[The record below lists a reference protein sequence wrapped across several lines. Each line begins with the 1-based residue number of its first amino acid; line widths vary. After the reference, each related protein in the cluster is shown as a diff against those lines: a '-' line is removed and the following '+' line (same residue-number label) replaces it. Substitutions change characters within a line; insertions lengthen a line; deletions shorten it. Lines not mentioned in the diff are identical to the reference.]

1 MNFRNLAIGKKLGLS
16 FAIVIGMLIIVAAL
30 AYLRVSALSDDLQL
44 INQDRYPKTVLVHTV
59 KDELNEQALNMR
71 NLLLMDKPADLEKEY
86 ASIADNTR
94 VITQTLAKLDQ
105 VLTSEKG
112 RVQLRALEDS
122 RRKYLAARTTFLDNT
137 RKGQREAALHN
148 LLDEVRPILLVYT
161 TQLDGL
167 IAYQEELMTA
177 SGQQSQAQA
186 SQTIVLIVAI
196 ALAASLI
203 AVTLAVLTTRTIT
216 TPLHQA
222 VDVARQV
229 ADGDLTV
236 QIRVD
241 TQEETGQMLGAL
253 RDMNSALIRIVDEV
267 RTGAD
272 NIATAS
278 GQIASGNLDLA
289 SRTEQQAGSLEE
301 TASAME
307 QLTATVKHN
316 ADNARQANQ
325 LAVSA
330 SDIAVKGGS
339 VVAQVVQTMGE
350 INSSSHRIVDI
361 INVIDGIAFQTNIL
375 ALNAAVE
382 AARAGEQGRGF
393 AVVATEVRNLAQRSA
408 AAAKE
413 IKQLID
419 DSVDKVDSGSRLV
432 NEAGDTMNIIVD
444 SIRSVADIMGE
455 ITAASTEQT
464 QGIQQINQAIVEM
477 DQATQQNAALV
488 EEAAS
493 AASALQDQ
501 SHRLVDVVDVFK
513 LAASAA
519 SGQPQRIRSRAAA
532 LPARPLVALASQ
544 Y

>member
-30 AYLRVSALSDDLQL
+30 AYLRVSGLSDDLRL

-71 NLLLMDKPADLEKEY
+71 NLLLMDKADDMEKEY
-86 ASIADNTR
+86 ASIAKNTR
-94 VITQTLAKLDQ
+94 VITDTLSQLDK

-112 RVQLRALEDS
+112 IAQLRALEES

-137 RKGQREAALHN
+137 RKGQRDAALHN
-148 LLDEVRPILLVYT
+148 LLDEVRPILQIYT

-177 SGQQSQAQA
+177 SGQQSQTQAQ
-186 SQTIVLIVAI
+186 QTIVLITVI
-196 ALAASLI
+196 ALAACLI

-229 ADGDLTV
+229 ADGDLTML
-236 QIRVD
+236 IRVD
-241 TQEETGQMLGAL
+241 TAEETGQMLGAL
-253 RDMNSALIRIVDEV
+253 RDMNSALTHIVDEV

-289 SRTEQQAGSLEE
+289 ARTEQQAGSLEE

-361 INVIDGIAFQTNIL
+361 INVIDSIAFQTNIL

-393 AVVATEVRNLAQRSA
+393 AVVATEVRSLAQRSA

-419 DSVDKVDSGSRLV
+419 DSVGKVESGSRLV
-432 NEAGDTMNIIVD
+432 NEAGDTMNVIVD

-455 ITAASTEQT
+455 ITTASAEQT
-464 QGIQQINQAIVEM
+464 QGIEQINQAIVEM

-493 AASALQDQ
+493 AASALQEQ

-513 LAASAA
+513 LAAA
-519 SGQPQRIRSRAAA
+519 GGRRTPA
-532 LPARPLVALASQ
+532 LPGRRPVLLAVN
-544 Y
+544 

>member
-112 RVQLRALEDS
+112 RVQLRALEES
-122 RRKYLAARTTFLDNT
+122 RRKYLAARTTFLDNA
-137 RKGQREAALHN
+137 RKGQRDAALHN
-148 LLDEVRPILLVYT
+148 LLDEVRPCLQVYT
-161 TQLDGL
+161 TQLDDL

-186 SQTIVLIVAI
+186 SQTIVLIVVI

-236 QIRVD
+236 QIHVE
-241 TQEETGQMLGAL
+241 TQEETGLMLGAL

-330 SDIAVKGGS
+330 SDIAVKGGN

-361 INVIDGIAFQTNIL
+361 INVIDSIAFQTNIL

-432 NEAGDTMNIIVD
+432 NEAGDTMNIIVG

-455 ITAASTEQT
+455 ITAASAEQT
-464 QGIQQINQAIVEM
+464 QGIEQINQAIVEM
-477 DQATQQNAALV
+477 DRTTQQNATLV

-493 AASALQDQ
+493 AASALQEQ

-519 SGQPQRIRSRAAA
+519 TGKAQRIAA
-532 LPARPLVALASQ
+532 PASTIRPRPLVALAG
-544 Y
+544 

>member
-94 VITQTLAKLDQ
+94 VITETLAKLDQ

-112 RVQLRALEDS
+112 RVQLRALEES
-122 RRKYLAARTTFLDNT
+122 RRKYLAARTTFLDNA
-137 RKGQREAALHN
+137 RKGQRDAALHN
-148 LLDEVRPILLVYT
+148 LLDEVRPCLQVYT
-161 TQLDGL
+161 TQLDDL

-236 QIRVD
+236 QIHVE
-241 TQEETGQMLGAL
+241 TQEETGLMLGAL

-330 SDIAVKGGS
+330 SDIAVKGGD

-432 NEAGDTMNIIVD
+432 NEAGDTMNIIVG

-455 ITAASTEQT
+455 ITAASAEQT
-464 QGIQQINQAIVEM
+464 QGIEQINQAIVEM
-477 DQATQQNAALV
+477 DRTTQQNATLV

-493 AASALQDQ
+493 AASALQEQ

-519 SGQPQRIRSRAAA
+519 TGKAQRIAAPA
-532 LPARPLVALASQ
+532 STVRARPLVALAG
-544 Y
+544 

>member
-30 AYLRVSALSDDLQL
+30 AYLRVSGLSDDLHL

-71 NLLLMDKPADLEKEY
+71 NLLLMDKPEDVEKEY
-86 ASIADNTR
+86 ASIAKNTR
-94 VITQTLAKLDQ
+94 VITETLSKLDK

-112 RVQLRALEDS
+112 VAQLRALEES

-137 RKGQREAALHN
+137 RQGQRDAALHN
-148 LLDEVRPILLVYT
+148 LLDEVRPILQVYT

-186 SQTIVLIVAI
+186 QQTIVLIAAI
-196 ALAASLI
+196 ALAACLI

-229 ADGDLTV
+229 ADGDLTML
-236 QIRVD
+236 IRVD
-241 TQEETGQMLGAL
+241 TAEETGQMLGAL
-253 RDMNSALIRIVDEV
+253 RDMNSALTRIVDEV

-289 SRTEQQAGSLEE
+289 ARTEQQAGSLEE

-361 INVIDGIAFQTNIL
+361 INVIDSIAFQTNIL

-393 AVVATEVRNLAQRSA
+393 AVVATEVRSLAQRSA

-419 DSVDKVDSGSRLV
+419 DSVGKVESGSRLV
-432 NEAGDTMNIIVD
+432 NEAGDTMNVIVD

-455 ITAASTEQT
+455 ITTASAEQT
-464 QGIQQINQAIVEM
+464 QGIEQINQAIVEM
-477 DQATQQNAALV
+477 DHATQQNAALV

-493 AASALQDQ
+493 AASALQEQ

-513 LAASAA
+513 LAVTFGAPQQRKRNAASAM
-519 SGQPQRIRSRAAA
+519 GR
-532 LPARPLVALASQ
+532 RPLHALAS
-544 Y
+544 

>member
-16 FAIVIGMLIIVAAL
+16 FAIVIAMLIIVAAL
-30 AYLRVSALSDDLQL
+30 AYLRVSGLSDDLRL
-44 INQDRYPKTVLVHTV
+44 INEDRYPKTVMVHTV

-71 NLLLMDKPADLEKEY
+71 NLLLMDKPDELEKEY
-86 ASIADNTR
+86 ASIAKNTR
-94 VITQTLAKLDQ
+94 VITETLSKLDK

-112 RVQLRALEDS
+112 LAQLHALEES
-122 RRKYLAARTTFLDNT
+122 RRKYLAARTTFLDHT
-137 RKGQREAALHN
+137 RSGQRDAAVHD
-148 LLDEVRPILLVYT
+148 LLDEIRPILQVYT

-177 SGQQSQAQA
+177 SGQQSLAQAQ
-186 SQTIVLIVAI
+186 QTIVLIAVI
-196 ALAASLI
+196 ALAAALI
-203 AVTLAVLTTRTIT
+203 AVTLALLTTRTIT

-222 VDVARQV
+222 VDVARRV
-229 ADGDLTV
+229 ADGDLTM

-253 RDMNSALIRIVDEV
+253 RDMNSALTRIVDEV

-307 QLTATVKHN
+307 ELTATVKHN

-361 INVIDGIAFQTNIL
+361 INVIDSIAFQTNIL

-419 DSVDKVDSGSRLV
+419 DSVSRVESGSRLV

-455 ITAASTEQT
+455 ITAASAEQT
-464 QGIQQINQAIVEM
+464 QGIEQINQAIVEM
-477 DQATQQNAALV
+477 DHATQQNAALV

-493 AASALQDQ
+493 AASALQEQ

-513 LAASAA
+513 LGAGATAPA
-519 SGQPQRIRSRAAA
+519 VQRRPPATPQRRAGLLAA
-532 LPARPLVALASQ
+532 N
-544 Y
+544 